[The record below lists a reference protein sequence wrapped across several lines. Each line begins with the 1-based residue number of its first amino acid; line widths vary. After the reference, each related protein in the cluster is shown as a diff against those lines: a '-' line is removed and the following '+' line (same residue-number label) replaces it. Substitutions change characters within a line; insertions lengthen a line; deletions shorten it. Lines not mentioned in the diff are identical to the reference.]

1 MQVDLYNKDGQ
12 QVGKTELPEEIFG
25 IEPNENAM
33 HQAVVVYLAHQRQG
47 TRKTKTRAEVSGGGK
62 KPWRQKGRGT
72 ARSGSSRS
80 PVWVHGGTVHGP
92 KPCEFNLKI
101 QKKLSR
107 LARKSAFSLRNQENS
122 ILIVDDFML
131 NDVKTKSFYTVLKNL
146 KLDKTKTLVLL
157 PEANETMFLSA
168 RNIENISIYPASQVS
183 TYDILCHKQLVIFNS
198 ALKAIENTFGNN

>member
-12 QVGKTELPEEIFG
+12 QVGKTDLPEDIFS

-47 TRKTKTRAEVSGGGK
+47 TRKTKTRAEISGGGK

-72 ARSGSSRS
+72 ARAGSSRS

-92 KPCEFNLKI
+92 QPSVFNMKI

-107 LARKSAFSLRNQENS
+107 LARKSAFSLRNQESS
-122 ILIVDDFML
+122 IVVIDDFTL
-131 NDVKTKSFYTVLKNL
+131 NEVKTKNFFTMLKNL
-146 KLDKTKTLVLL
+146 KLDNVKTLILM
-157 PEANETMFLSA
+157 PEVNENMYLSA
-168 RNIENISIYPASQVS
+168 RNIENISIYPANQVS
-183 TYDILCHKQLVIFNS
+183 TYDILCHKKLLIFNS
-198 ALKAIENTFGNN
+198 AIKTIENTFGNN